1 MVGWSL
7 ATATHGLATG
17 FRSLLLSRFLLG
29 MGEGGGF
36 PAATKAVSEWF
47 PASERSTAMGI
58 INAGTAVG
66 AVVAPPARV
75 MEHARTMHALVAP
88 AYGTPDLLR
97 YEEVT
102 TPEVGHDEVLVQV
115 RAASVCK
122 GDTILLSGKPYLARL
137 AFGLTRP
144 KHRIAGQNVA
154 GTVAALGKN
163 VTGMKIGDEVDGQTF
178 GAFAEQAAVTSDA
191 IAPKPAGLTF
201 EEAAAMPVSASTAL
215 EMVRAADVRS
225 GQSVIIIGASGGV
238 GMFAVQIAKALGA
251 KVTAVCST
259 RHVARV
265 REAGADD
272 VVDYTKEDFAARC
285 ARHNAILDFVGDRAL
300 RDCQKAL
307 APKGRYVYCGAARGN
322 WIGPIVAMLKVVL
335 FGLFASQTMKPG
347 PVVFAKTHH
356 LLALNALVEA
366 GSLRPVIDRRFALR
380 DAADAFRH
388 VAEGHAQGTTVLS
401 I

>member
-1 MVGWSL
+1 MSPTISPSL
-7 ATATHGLATG
+7 
-17 FRSLLLSRFLLG
+17 R
-29 MGEGGGF
+29 
-36 PAATKAVSEWF
+36 
-47 PASERSTAMGI
+47 I
-58 INAGTAVG
+58 D
-66 AVVAPPARV
+66 AVVAPPARTA
-75 MEHARTMHALVAP
+75 EQARTMHALVAS

-102 TPEVGHDEVLVQV
+102 APEVGDDEVLVQV

-137 AFGLTRP
+137 AFGLSRP
-144 KHRIAGQNVA
+144 KHRVAGQNVA
-154 GTVAALGKN
+154 GTIAALGKN
-163 VTGMKIGDEVDGQTF
+163 VTGMKVGDEVYGQTF
-178 GAFAEQAAVTSDA
+178 GAFAELATVPSDA

-201 EEAAAMPVSASTAL
+201 EQAAAMPVSASTAL
-215 EMVRAADVRS
+215 EMVRAADLQS
-225 GQSVIIIGASGGV
+225 GQSVMIIGASGGV

-265 REAGADD
+265 REAGADE
-272 VVDYTKEDFAARC
+272 VVDYTKEDFAARGE
-285 ARHNAILDFVGDRAL
+285 RHDAIIDFVGDRAL

-347 PVVFAKTHH
+347 RVVFAKTHH
-356 LLALNALVEA
+356 LLALNAMVEA
-366 GSLRPVIDRRFALR
+366 GALRPVIDRRFALH

-401 I
+401 V

>member
-1 MVGWSL
+1 MHTIESSV
-7 ATATHGLATG
+7 AVPTRPIAIARARAVTA
-17 FRSLLLSRFLLG
+17 
-29 MGEGGGF
+29 
-36 PAATKAVSEWF
+36 
-47 PASERSTAMGI
+47 
-58 INAGTAVG
+58 
-66 AVVAPPARV
+66 
-75 MEHARTMHALVAP
+75 ARTMHALVVP

-97 YEEVT
+97 YEEVSV
-102 TPEVGHDEVLVQV
+102 PEVGDDEVLVQV

-163 VTGMKIGDEVDGQTF
+163 VTGMELGDEVYGQTF
-178 GAFAEQAAVTSDA
+178 GAFAEYAAVPSNA
-191 IAPKPAGLTF
+191 IAPKPAALSF

-215 EMVRAADVRS
+215 EMVRAADLHA
-225 GQSVIIIGASGGV
+225 GQSVLIIGASGGV
-238 GMFAVQIAKALGA
+238 GMFAVQIAKARGVM
-251 KVTAVCST
+251 VTAVCST

-265 REAGADD
+265 REAGADV
-272 VVDYTKEDFAARC
+272 VVDYTKEDFTARGE
-285 ARHNAILDFVGDRAL
+285 RHDAIIDFVGDRAL

-322 WIGPIVAMLKVVL
+322 WLAPVVAMLEVVL

-347 PVVFAKTHH
+347 PVVFARTHH
-356 LLALNALVEA
+356 LLALNTLVDA
-366 GSLRPVIDRRFALR
+366 GSLKPVIDRRYALR

-388 VAEGHAQGTTVLS
+388 VGEGHAQGTTVVTV
-401 I
+401 

>member
-1 MVGWSL
+1 MSAANSPSL
-7 ATATHGLATG
+7 RIDAL
-17 FRSLLLSRFLLG
+17 
-29 MGEGGGF
+29 
-36 PAATKAVSEWF
+36 
-47 PASERSTAMGI
+47 
-58 INAGTAVG
+58 
-66 AVVAPPARV
+66 VAQPARAAA
-75 MEHARTMHALVAP
+75 HARTMHALVAS

-102 TPEVGHDEVLVQV
+102 VPEVGDDEVLVQV

-144 KHRIAGQNVA
+144 KHRVAGQNVA
-154 GTVAALGKN
+154 GVVSALGKN
-163 VTGMKIGDEVDGQTF
+163 VTTMKVGDEVYGQTF
-178 GAFAEQAAVTSDA
+178 GAFAEYATVPSDA
-191 IAPKPAGLTF
+191 IAPKPAGISF

-215 EMVRAADVRS
+215 EMVRAADVQA
-225 GQSVIIIGASGGV
+225 GQSVMIIGASGGV
-238 GMFAVQIAKALGA
+238 GMFAVQIAKARGA

-259 RHVARV
+259 HHVARV
-265 REAGADD
+265 REVGADE
-272 VVDYTKEDFAARC
+272 VVDYTKEDFATRGVQ
-285 ARHNAILDFVGDRAL
+285 HDAIIDFVADRAL

-307 APKGRYVYCGAARGN
+307 TPKGRYIYCGAARGN

-356 LLALNALVEA
+356 LLALNALIEA
-366 GSLRPVIDRRFALR
+366 GSLKPVIERRYALR

-388 VAEGHAQGTTVLS
+388 VGEGHAQGTTVLTV
-401 I
+401 